1 MTSNSLRSWRY
12 GERKIKFWEPPETS
26 GEAARNTL
34 SPSPHSP
41 RGFAAFFIS
50 RMLTIPPATQARRR
64 INTTNYKSV
73 SEATN
78 MAEQLRD
85 FAQFNGH
92 QELSLVLSKVID
104 ILSNIKLPNNR
115 H

>member
-64 INTTNYKSV
+64 INTTNYKVSIGGDVHGRATERLCSV
-73 SEATN
+73 
-78 MAEQLRD
+78 
-85 FAQFNGH
+85 
-92 QELSLVLSKVID
+92 
-104 ILSNIKLPNNR
+104 
-115 H
+115 